1 MSRPVGSSAGTR
13 SPLTRWLSLGAAVG
27 MLSVAAWLMHRYL
40 SQITWHAFAVAWMQL
55 PASRIAGSVLAAA
68 VSYAM
73 LAVFEMQA
81 AALTVPGRLSMRRAA
96 FAGVVSNALA
106 NTLGFHALTASA
118 VRFRIYRAAGLS
130 AGDTAR
136 IVGVAGLGVGLG
148 FAVVITGALCWE
160 PAITRGWGRIPG
172 LVLLAALGAM
182 VFWLGGQPRSV
193 RIFGWT
199 LVFPD
204 ARTAA
209 LQMLIGGVEMS
220 AAIAALYILLPA
232 SIAPPFVD
240 FLPIYVGAV
249 LAGLISHAPG
259 GLGVF
264 ETIMLAS
271 FTQAQRPDLLAAM
284 LCYRLTYSLLP
295 FVLGSLALAAFEG
308 RQRWLG
314 RPNSRRSAQFDGG

>member
-1 MSRPVGSSAGTR
+1 MAKRPTR
-13 SPLTRWLSLGAAVG
+13 LGHRLSLAAALI
-27 MLSVAAWLMHRYL
+27 MLGVAAWLMHRYL
-40 SQITWHAFAVAWMQL
+40 LQIRWRDFAAAWARL
-55 PASRIAGSVLAAA
+55 PASHIAGSLLAAG
-68 VSYAM
+68 VSFAM
-73 LAVFEMQA
+73 LALFEMQA
-81 AALTVPGRLSMRRAA
+81 ARLTVPGRLSMRRAA
-96 FAGVVSNALA
+96 FGGAVANALA
-106 NTLGFHALTASA
+106 NTLGFHAITASA
-118 VRFRIYRAAGLS
+118 VRYRVYGAAGLG

-160 PAITRGWGRIPG
+160 PAITHGWGRWPG
-172 LVLLAALGAM
+172 LALLAALA
-182 VFWLGGQPRSV
+182 VLLAWLGRRPRSL
-193 RIFGWT
+193 RLFGWT

-204 ARTAA
+204 ARNAA
-209 LQMLIGGVEMS
+209 LQMLIGAVEMT
-220 AAIAALYILLPA
+220 AAIAALYILLPP

-264 ETIMLAS
+264 ESIVLAS

-295 FVLGSLALAAFEG
+295 FVLGSLALAAHEAH
-308 RQRWLG
+308 
-314 RPNSRRSAQFDGG
+314 RRVTRRGPSPAAAQLDGG